1 MQEIFDMIYYP
12 DDLMKTVC
20 SLVCLILIFELIF
33 GVISIISHA
42 IKGAR

>member
-12 DDLMKTVC
+12 DDILKTLCALIILVLM
-20 SLVCLILIFELIF
+20 IELIF

>member
-12 DDLMKTVC
+12 DDILKTFC
-20 SLVCLILIFELIF
+20 ASIILILMIELVF
-33 GVISIISHA
+33 GVISMISHA